1 MFKTKLV
8 NFNNTHILKIAF
20 VILFG
25 VCVTPIVGSALAL
38 FLGIGFAIFLKN
50 PFEQQSATLSKWLLK
65 VSVVGLGFNVDV
77 MQVIEVGRSSLVL
90 TIVSITAIIGL
101 GEILSQLF
109 KLNRN
114 TGTLISFG
122 TAICGGSAI
131 AAMAPV
137 IKAKQD
143 EIAVALAIVFSL
155 NAVGLLIFPWL
166 GHYFGLTESQFA
178 LWSAL
183 AIHDTSSVVG
193 AAAAYGPVALAMAT
207 TIKLTRA
214 MWIVPYTA
222 LAGVFWRSEE
232 RTSIPLFIVG
242 FLLAAAINTLMPEFN
257 TVWHAFYAIAK
268 ELLVG
273 TLFLIGAGI
282 SKQVLKQ
289 CGWQPFVMAT
299 VLWIIVSSILLLL
312 IFDGFIQ

>member
-1 MFKTKLV
+1 MLASKP
-8 NFNNTHILKIAF
+8 NFLKILYTTCFLAS
-20 VILFG
+20 ISPLL
-25 VCVTPIVGSALAL
+25 GSASAL
-38 FLGIGFAIFLKN
+38 FLGVIFALLLGN
-50 PFEQQSATLSKWLLK
+50 PLEVQSANLSKLLLK
-65 VSVVGLGFNVDV
+65 ISVIGLGFNVDI
-77 MQVIEVGRSSLVL
+77 MQVLEIGRSSIVL

-101 GEILSQLF
+101 GEILTQLF
-109 KLNRN
+109 RLNKN

-155 NAVGLLIFPWL
+155 NAVGLLVFPWL
-166 GHYFGLTESQFA
+166 GHYFGLSQSQFA
-178 LWSAL
+178 VWSAL

-232 RTSIPLFIVG
+232 RASIPLFIIG
-242 FLLAAAINTLMPEFN
+242 FLFAAAINTWVPELKF
-257 TVWHAFYAIAK
+257 VWELGYEGAK
-268 ELLVG
+268 ALLIG
-273 TLFLIGAGI
+273 TLFLIGSGV
-282 SKQVLKQ
+282 SKKVLKQ
-289 CGWQPFVMAT
+289 CGWQPFVMALI
-299 VLWIIVSSILLLL
+299 LWIIVSSVILVL
-312 IFDGFIQ
+312 ILDGFIK

>member
-1 MFKTKLV
+1 MININPNVLKLL
-8 NFNNTHILKIAF
+8 FIACF
-20 VILFG
+20 IVSITPLIGSAMALFMGISFALLFG
-25 VCVTPIVGSALAL
+25 
-38 FLGIGFAIFLKN
+38 N
-50 PFEQQSATLSKWLLK
+50 PFDLQSAQLSKLLLK
-65 VSVVGLGFNVDV
+65 VSVIGLGFNVDV
-77 MQVIEVGRSSLVL
+77 MHVLEVGRSSIVL

-101 GEILSQLF
+101 GEILTQLF
-109 KLNRN
+109 RLNKN

-166 GHYFGLTESQFA
+166 GHYFELTQSQFA

-193 AAAAYGPVALAMAT
+193 AAAAYGPAALAMAT

-232 RTSIPLFIVG
+232 KASIPLFIVG
-242 FLLAAAINTLMPEFN
+242 FLLAAAINTWLPEFKPL
-257 TVWHAFYAIAK
+257 WQIGYESAK
-268 ELLVG
+268 ALLVG

-282 SKQVLKQ
+282 SKAVLKQ
-289 CGWQPFVMAT
+289 CGWQPFVMAII
-299 VLWIIVSSILLLL
+299 LWAIVSSVILLL
-312 IFDGFIQ
+312 IIDGFIQ

>member
-1 MFKTKLV
+1 MFKS
-8 NFNNTHILKIAF
+8 NFLNSNNALILKISFVAF
-20 VILFG
+20 FFF
-25 VCVTPIVGSALAL
+25 CVTPFVGSALAL
-38 FLGIGFAIFLKN
+38 FFGIGFALFFKN
-50 PFEQQSATLSKWLLK
+50 PYEEQSATLSKWLLK
-65 VSVVGLGFNVDV
+65 ISVVGLGFNVDV

-101 GEILSQLF
+101 GEILAQLF

-155 NAVGLLIFPWL
+155 NAAGLLIFPWL
-166 GHYFGLTESQFA
+166 GHYFELTESQFA

-232 RTSIPLFIVG
+232 RASIPLFIVG
-242 FLLAAAINTLMPEFN
+242 FLLAAAINTMLPEFKV
-257 TVWHAFYAIAK
+257 VWDTSYSIAK

-289 CGWQPFVMAT
+289 CGWQPFVMAL
-299 VLWIIVSSILLLL
+299 VLWVIVSSVLLLL
-312 IFDGFIQ
+312 IFDGIIQ

>member
-1 MFKTKLV
+1 MQKS
-8 NFNNTHILKIAF
+8 NFLNSNESLIVRISF
-20 VILFG
+20 VILFLI
-25 VCVTPIVGSALAL
+25 CVTPFVGSALAL
-38 FLGIGFAIFLKN
+38 FLGIGFALFFKN

-65 VSVVGLGFNVDV
+65 ISVVGLGFNVDV
-77 MQVIEVGRSSLVL
+77 MQVIEVSRSSLVL

-109 KLNRN
+109 KLSRN

-155 NAVGLLIFPWL
+155 NAIGLLIFPWL
-166 GHYFGLTESQFA
+166 GHYFELTESQFA
-178 LWSAL
+178 LWSAQ

-232 RTSIPLFIVG
+232 RASIPLFIIG
-242 FLLAAAINTLMPEFN
+242 FLMAAAINTLLPEFEAI
-257 TVWHAFYAIAK
+257 WHTCYVIGK

-289 CGWQPFVMAT
+289 CGWQPFAMAT

-312 IFDGFIQ
+312 IFDGFIK

>member
-1 MFKTKLV
+1 MFT
-8 NFNNTHILKIAF
+8 NNPNYPKALYILCFIAS
-20 VILFG
+20 VSPLL
-25 VCVTPIVGSALAL
+25 GSASAL
-38 FLGIGFAIFLKN
+38 FLGIAFALFLGN
-50 PFEQQSATLSKWLLK
+50 PFEIKSANLSKLLLK
-65 VSVVGLGFNVDV
+65 ISVIGLGFNVDI
-77 MQVIEVGRSSLVL
+77 MQVLEVGRSSIVL

-101 GEILSQLF
+101 GEILTQLF
-109 KLNRN
+109 RLNKN

-155 NAVGLLIFPWL
+155 NAVGLLVFPWL
-166 GHYFGLTESQFA
+166 GHYFELSQSQFA
-178 LWSAL
+178 VWSAL

-193 AAAAYGPVALAMAT
+193 AAAAYGPAALAMAT

-232 RTSIPLFIVG
+232 RASIPLFIIG
-242 FLLAAAINTLMPEFN
+242 FLLAAAINTWVPTLKPIWELS
-257 TVWHAFYAIAK
+257 YEGAK
-268 ELLVG
+268 ALLVG
-273 TLFLIGAGI
+273 TLFLIGSGI
-282 SKQVLKQ
+282 SKKVLSQ
-289 CGWQPFVMAT
+289 CGWQPFVMALI
-299 VLWIIVSSILLLL
+299 LWVIVSSVILVL
-312 IFDGFIQ
+312 IIDGFIK